1 MEAELGRVA
10 LSVAGRDKGKY
21 FVICGVVDERYV
33 LIADGRFHKLNAPKK
48 KNIRHLRLLKQ
59 TVLADKLKNNVKI
72 FDSELYK
79 ALKVFYNND
88 KKEE

>member
-21 FVICGVVDERYV
+21 FVICGIVDDRYV
-33 LIADGRFHKLNAPKK
+33 LIADGKFHKIGAPKK
-48 KNIRHLRLLKQ
+48 KNLRHLKLLKQ
-59 TVLADKLKNNVKI
+59 TILVEKLQNNKKI

-79 ALKVFYNND
+79 ALKVFYNDD